1 MKYLL
6 PPETP
11 KGQRDAVNAN
21 EKLITVGAGAGTG
34 KTWVLAQRYLR
45 LLVENDDV
53 LPQDILTL
61 TYTEAAA
68 EEMKERI
75 QNLIEKELDRFD
87 DERRREI
94 EDGLS
99 DLWISTIHSFSSRL
113 IRESG
118 LKLDIDPMASVIS
131 MHTEQNFWEDVKNA
145 AEFANLRMLAR
156 AYGDEKLKKLA
167 NELDADEDFSAAV
180 SKWKSSNLSL
190 FAKRVSELHASS
202 DSDWEDML
210 EWAENDT
217 LIDSTRPDVE
227 KILCEE
233 WRAVWDIWNKINLPK
248 AKNPKG
254 PGGRLNDLLSWQK
267 SNSPDREALKYFY
280 SSIMDSNNI
289 KTPGGKQTEPFV
301 TLVSI
306 LKMTLGTWRK
316 KRPESIQKITS
327 SYENDFS
334 EQELRMRKVLM
345 KFCALSWGMWSM
357 MKQRRGFLSFSDMI
371 SHAKTI
377 IDSGGINR
385 NFKHILVDEFQDTDP
400 LQYEMIETLSH
411 KSEDTVMFAV
421 GDPKQSIYKFR
432 HAEPSLFSDM
442 IDHADTNV
450 NLDTSFRTRE
460 RLLNR
465 INQLFAS
472 IWPDGISERMKN
484 LKFEPLRAAMNESER
499 DKGTMPDF
507 RIILSHRESKSSD
520 NARKKLAD
528 VLAREIARYVN
539 EGFTIWDKEEKR
551 IRPVKFSDFAVLSR
565 SRSCFDILEDAFV
578 KYGIKS
584 VRDKSDEYFSRGEIN
599 DIVCMLRAAADMND
613 SFALAGW
620 VMSPFSYVKEEDAVK
635 SFLEELNHHEQK
647 PSEILKSKLPDAYAR
662 LEKLSIIGELEGP
675 TGLLYVYDRN
685 RSWLSSYSINDRIRV
700 LRNFRYAISIARDF
714 QSTGTSG
721 LIACA
726 EWLTRAVRNELS
738 IEEPAWHDKDENAVR
753 LGAVHSAKG
762 LEYPVTVIFE
772 HRTSKNVD
780 RDNLRPSKELGVVF
794 RDMPDEITKG
804 KSIEAQGILWEK
816 LLSEQGDAEEETRL
830 FYVAATRAQDS
841 LIFCGLVNA
850 KDNSAYK
857 DTWTKLMLEN
867 MKDIKPEFTDEFDDS
882 DMPELAPDESNESK
896 HVLDVVSV
904 KNALRQI
911 SATSFALFEFC
922 PFAWRR
928 SYRQGINLEWEL
940 DVRSDDNDDY
950 SGGADLGS
958 LAHWVL
964 SQWPKGDDYASE
976 LATLLNERSGTYERL
991 PVRLRGAWR
1000 NKQGRKKLYD
1010 WLMKFSE
1017 TELFR
1022 RLRNEN
1028 VRREFRFRLKLNE
1041 STALAGAIDAFYG
1054 NNIIDYKITRFDDVP
1069 PGLYESQLDFYAL
1082 VMHELFGHES
1092 VNISVVFLREGIIS
1106 QRACDNF
1113 DAIRER
1119 ITNVSE
1125 VCASGPYNAD
1135 IKNCGVCPFRKGC
1148 VKYEG

>member
-167 NELDADEDFSAAV
+167 NELDADKYFSAAV
-180 SKWKSSNLSL
+180 SKWKSVNLSV

-217 LIDSTRPDVE
+217 LIDSTRP
-227 KILCEE
+227 KIEEILLPE
-233 WRAVWDIWNKINLPK
+233 WRAEWDIWQNMNLPR
-248 AKNPKG
+248 AKKTNQAG
-254 PGGRLNDLLSWQK
+254 MALNELL
-267 SNSPDREALKYFY
+267 DRYKTDHADDETRIRFY
-280 SSIMDSNNI
+280 DELIVDSEKNI
-289 KTPGGKQTEPFV
+289 KGNNGEPFK
-301 TLVSI
+301 TIKAI
-306 LKMTLGTWRK
+306 LGETLGDHRK
-316 KRPESIQKITS
+316 NKPS
-327 SYENDFS
+327 SYLNITHGYINGFTE
-334 EQELRMRKVLM
+334 EELRMRKVLM

-411 KSEDTVMFAV
+411 KSDDTVMFAV

-442 IDHADTNV
+442 IDRADTNV

-460 RLLNR
+460 SLLNL

-472 IWPDGISERMKN
+472 IWPYGISERMKN
-484 LKFEPLRAAMNESER
+484 LKFKSLRAADHEEKR
-499 DKGTMPDF
+499 DSGTMPDF
-507 RIILSHRESKSSD
+507 RIILSRRESKSSD
-520 NARKKLAD
+520 TAKKELAD
-528 VLAREIARYVN
+528 VLAREIARYVH
-539 EGFTIWDKEEKR
+539 EGFTIWDKEDKR
-551 IRPVKFSDFAVLSR
+551 IRDVKFSDFAVLSR
-565 SRSCFDILEDAFV
+565 SRSCFDVLEDAFT

-620 VMSPFSYVKEEDAVK
+620 VMSPFSYVQEEDAVK

-647 PSEILKSKLPDAYAR
+647 PSEILKSKLPDAYSR

-804 KSIEAQGILWEK
+804 ESIEAQGILWEK

-850 KDNSAYK
+850 KDNSPYK

-867 MKDIKPEFTDEFDDS
+867 MKDIKPEYTDEFDDS
-882 DMPELAPDESNESK
+882 DMPEIAHDESNESK

-928 SYRQGINLEWEL
+928 SYRQGLNLKWEL
-940 DVRSDDNDDY
+940 DEYDDDNDDY
-950 SGGADLGS
+950 GGADLGS

-964 SQWPKGDDYASE
+964 SQWPKGDDYVSE
-976 LATLLNERSGTYERL
+976 LDTLLDNRNSTYERL

-1000 NKQGRKKLYD
+1000 NEHSRKKLYE

-1017 TELFR
+1017 TELFS
-1022 RLRNEN
+1022 RLKNEN

-1041 STALAGAIDAFYG
+1041 STALAGAIDAFYD
-1054 NNIIDYKITRFDDVP
+1054 NNIIDYKITSIDSVP

-1106 QRACDNF
+1106 QRVCDNF

-1119 ITNVSE
+1119 ITNASE
-1125 VCASGPYNAD
+1125 VCASGPYNVN
-1135 IKNCGVCPFRKGC
+1135 IKNCGVCPFKKGC
-1148 VKYEG
+1148 AKYEELD